1 MNRWTGT
8 GHLTRDPEL
17 RATGGGTDI
26 CLMRIAVKRAGRDG
40 ADGYFDVKAFE
51 GQGRACAEY
60 LSAGRE
66 IGIEGR
72 LRFDEFETSSGDYAT
87 RVYIVADQVEFL
99 VSRRAGSPD
108 NGQQADKQ
116 AQPAAVE
123 AGDEIDF

>member
-1 MNRWTGT
+1 
-8 GHLTRDPEL
+8 
-17 RATGGGTDI
+17 
-26 CLMRIAVKRAGRDG
+26 
-40 ADGYFDVKAFE
+40 VKAFE